1 MSRPIQRYQL
11 MLVFAKRGPII
22 QGKETKRG
30 GERQKER
37 DEQPTSQTL
46 RRKRRAAH
54 KSDTELFRKQKWR
67 FRRPQKN
74 SRKLPADY
82 KEQVHDMILRAAFVV
97 STYMIPPELF
107 INADHT
113 GIMQLQVKGS
123 GWFTADDTRERN
135 FEMQGR

>member
-1 MSRPIQRYQL
+1 MWTINLLRPVALGAIAAAGCAHLLTDGGRGRFICSRFWL
-11 MLVFAKRGPII
+11 
-22 QGKETKRG
+22 
-30 GERQKER
+30 
-37 DEQPTSQTL
+37 S
-46 RRKRRAAH
+46 
-54 KSDTELFRKQKWR
+54 ELFRKQKWR

-82 KEQVHDMILRAAFVV
+82 QEQVHDMILRGAFVV